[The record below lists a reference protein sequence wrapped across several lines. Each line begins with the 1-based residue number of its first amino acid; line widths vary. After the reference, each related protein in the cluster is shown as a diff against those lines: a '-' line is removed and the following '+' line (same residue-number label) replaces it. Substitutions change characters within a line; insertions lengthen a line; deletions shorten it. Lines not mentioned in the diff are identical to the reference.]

1 MGQDQT
7 RPNIEPDLDPNCL
20 TVVGKFIFWES
31 ADDNYSETI
40 EDIRD
45 QDQAL
50 LNIDACLVSNF

>member
-1 MGQDQT
+1 MGQDQS

-31 ADDNYSETI
+31 ADNNNSETI
-40 EDIRD
+40 EDIEG

-50 LNIDACLVSNF
+50 LNVESCSVSNF